1 LIDVP
6 VVGKSKKT
14 GYRRQSWLHIHCI
27 HSSYHC
33 VIVPAFTADS
43 CLLFFPFRSIYST
56 CTTHYRGNS
65 HGFTLPCH
73 SPSSHVYCSIY
84 LVKTKYGH
92 YPAFTIP
99 EKWKLTI
106 INLNIQHWSPLH
118 WAPIRLRARIRAL
131 HRRTRDMI
139 TAVHV
144 ITIEMTWFNLHP

>member
-1 LIDVP
+1 MCLWLENRKKQATDDR
-6 VVGKSKKT
+6 VGYIYIVYTQVITVLLYQNLQLTHVCYFS
-14 GYRRQSWLHIHCI
+14 
-27 HSSYHC
+27 HS
-33 VIVPAFTADS
+33 
-43 CLLFFPFRSIYST
+43 RSIYST

-65 HGFTLPCH
+65 NGFTLPCH